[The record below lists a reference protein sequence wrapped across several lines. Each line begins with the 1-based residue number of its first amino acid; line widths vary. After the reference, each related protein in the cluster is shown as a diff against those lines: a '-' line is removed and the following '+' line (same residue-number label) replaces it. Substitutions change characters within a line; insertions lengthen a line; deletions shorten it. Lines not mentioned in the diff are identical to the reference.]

1 MSAPNPEEV
10 RKLLTTETW
19 RRPEPGPALG
29 PRSIIHIDDVPP
41 AGRVPGSGASPISLT
56 PLTSDDCDLAVLTFT
71 LPPNYVGKL
80 HWHPADTVYIIRRGQ
95 FTVAGE
101 GTYEV
106 GDIRWV
112 KAGTPYGPEGA
123 GPDGCEVVL
132 IAAGKFPLPT
142 YDPAHDPPS

>member
-1 MSAPNPEEV
+1 M
-10 RKLLTTETW
+10 
-19 RRPEPGPALG
+19 
-29 PRSIIHIDDVPP
+29 PP

>member
-1 MSAPNPEEV
+1 M
-10 RKLLTTETW
+10 TTVDVW
-19 RRPEPGPALG
+19 RRPEAGPDLG
-29 PRSIIHIDDVPP
+29 PRTIIHIDEVPP
-41 AGRVPGSGASPISLT
+41 ARRGGGSPISLT
-56 PLTSDDCDLAVLTFT
+56 PLTGDACDLAVLTFT

-80 HWHPADTVYIIRRGQ
+80 HWHPADTVYVIRRGQ

-123 GPDGCEVVL
+123 GPEGCEVML

-142 YDPAHDPPS
+142 YDPAIDPPPAP

>member
-1 MSAPNPEEV
+1 M
-10 RKLLTTETW
+10 TTVDVW
-19 RRPEPGPALG
+19 RRPEAGPDLG
-29 PRSIIHIDDVPP
+29 PRTIIHIDEVPP
-41 AGRVPGSGASPISLT
+41 AQRGGGSPISLT
-56 PLTSDDCDLAVLTFT
+56 PLTGDACDLAVLTFT

-80 HWHPADTVYIIRRGQ
+80 HWHPADTVYVIRRGQ

-123 GPDGCEVVL
+123 GPEGCEVML

-142 YDPAHDPPS
+142 YDPAIDPPTAP

>member
-1 MSAPNPEEV
+1 M
-10 RKLLTTETW
+10 TIETW
-19 RRPEPGPALG
+19 RRPAAGPELG
-29 PRSIIHIDDVPP
+29 PRSIIHIDEVPSAERAP
-41 AGRVPGSGASPISLT
+41 GRVASPITLT
-56 PLTSDDCDLAVLTFT
+56 PLTGDACDLAVLTFP
-71 LPPNYVGKL
+71 LPPNYVGKR
-80 HWHPADTVYIIRRGQ
+80 HWHPADTVYIIRQGQ

-123 GPDGCEVVL
+123 GPEGCEVIL

-142 YDPAHDPPS
+142 YDPSIDPPPET